1 MGLFFYFTQSWALL
15 SQQKVIALFSFKRNG
30 LINMNTTHGYRK
42 VSGMRIALPQLQA
55 CNQRPAP
62 PDKTYNDRGVRCLGC
77 PYPRHGMM
85 CRGKDDEEC
94 LRIEMQKLEEKW
106 LNDRQRKATVRNK
119 IQLP

>member
-1 MGLFFYFTQSWALL
+1 
-15 SQQKVIALFSFKRNG
+15 
-30 LINMNTTHGYRK
+30 
-42 VSGMRIALPQLQA
+42 MRMPIPWIQA
-55 CNQRPAP
+55 YKQRSAP

-94 LRIEMQKLEEKW
+94 LHIEMQKLEAKW
-106 LNDRQRKATVRNK
+106 LNNRQRKSTVRNK